1 MEIKELGNYFN
12 EQLTMEKLIKAFST
26 KMKAYIKTET
36 LKGIPESDIDSTKFN
51 RIIDNRYNDHEKVA
65 TSFLEALDAITDFSL
80 VVQPRVQEGVQEGET
95 YTISIIPT
103 EKGHPYLSE
112 YQRDKDVAILL
123 TYLGL
128 VANNSSNDSG
138 WDKEQ
143 LAHFDLVNLYKTQC
157 LATRI
162 NEFYI
167 HLNPKDETDRIY
179 LPGNGF
185 VTDEKKNKL
194 LTKEFYERAI
204 ATLTKLEE
212 LVAPRLKLTINPI
225 D

>member
-1 MEIKELGNYFN
+1 MDIRELGNYFN
-12 EQLTMEKLIKAFST
+12 ELLTMEKLIKAFST
-26 KMKAYIKTET
+26 KKKAYIKTES
-36 LKGIPESDIDSTKFN
+36 LKGISESDLDSTQFD
-51 RIIDNRYNDHEKVA
+51 RIIDSRYNDHEKVA
-65 TSFLEALDAITDFSL
+65 TSFIEALDAITNCPL
-80 VVQPRVQEGVQEGET
+80 VVQPKVQEGET

-112 YQRDKDVAILL
+112 YQRDKDIAILL

-138 WDKEQ
+138 WSEEQ

-204 ATLTKLEE
+204 ATLTKLEK
-212 LVAPRLKLTINPI
+212 LVAPRLELTIYPI